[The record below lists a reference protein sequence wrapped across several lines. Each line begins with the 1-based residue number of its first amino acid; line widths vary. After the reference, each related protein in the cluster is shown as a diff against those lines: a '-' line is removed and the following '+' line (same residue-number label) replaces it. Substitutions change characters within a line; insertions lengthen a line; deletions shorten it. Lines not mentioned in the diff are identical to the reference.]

1 MKKALIILA
10 TAALGVGLFS
20 CEEQYTTYK
29 DKTYVMFTEAEQEK
43 LILQEDRQEYFT
55 VEVASTNATDYDRTF
70 GVEVVDKGSNAIEGV
85 HYRLLSN
92 TITIPAGERTTE
104 VKIKGYY
111 DNIQPSDSLGFILK
125 LVMPE
130 ELQWDLYEENNSSKI
145 TIYKSCPFVRDDFTG
160 WCLVTSLMLYDYPG
174 ENMAYQRVVKADAH
188 PTRPNSVILREFLY
202 DGYDITIDFDDSDPA
217 KPFIYIEEQ
226 VISDEK
232 SIFGIAWGDNKVRVT
247 HSRNAESYYN
257 ACQKFAA
264 IWLRAYI
271 ENIGTPVGTVGDF
284 YNVVEWISQ
293 AEADELRG
301 EGL

>member
-43 LILQEDRQEYFT
+43 LILQEDRQEHFT
-55 VEVASTNATDYDRTF
+55 LEVAATNATDYDRTF
-70 GVEVVDKGSNAIEGV
+70 GEGV

-130 ELQWDLYEENNSSKI
+130 ELQWGLYEDNNTSKI

-284 YNVVEWISQ
+284 YNVVEWISK